1 MDVQTLG
8 TYVVVGV
15 GLVTIVKGLLDI
27 INIIKAWMKSENSQ
41 NSPTVIIK
49 TFSLGK
55 KINALI
61 LSIGV
66 VVMLSGVGWLSYNN
80 SLFDE
85 AKKEYFRS
93 KDLQLQYNI
102 VFAQK
107 FEQYFKEKYVQPPSA
122 LIGISFIL
130 LSLTFFVGSISKP
143 ITSTFQATALF
154 TTEILGLLIGVWLVI
169 SNQ

>member
-1 MDVQTLG
+1 MDVQTIG

-27 INIIKAWMKSENSQ
+27 INIIKAWMRSENRQ
-41 NSPTVIIK
+41 NSTTEIIK

-55 KINALI
+55 KINALV

-66 VVMLSGVGWLSYNN
+66 VVMLGGVGWLSYNN
-80 SLFDE
+80 SLYDE
-85 AKKEYFRS
+85 ARKEYFRP
-93 KDLQLQYNI
+93 KDPQLQYNV
-102 VFAQK
+102 VFVQK
-107 FEQYFKEKYVQPPSA
+107 FEQYFKEKYVQPPLA
-122 LIGISFIL
+122 LIGVSFIL
-130 LSLTFFVGSISKP
+130 LSLTFFIGSLSKP

-154 TTEILGLLIGVWLVI
+154 TTEIFGLLIGVWLVI